1 VTACSGTG
9 RRAFFRFLAAS
20 PAIAMAFAQE
30 PPEVTN
36 PRDVLAVMDLK
47 ELARRRLPPAH
58 WGFLASGVD
67 DDLTLQANLEAFK
80 HIGLRPR
87 RLIDVS
93 AISTQVEIF
102 GARSDGPIYISAVGP
117 LGLFDLGGE
126 LATARAARAKNTHQM
141 LAQGT
146 SYPIEDVAHALGR
159 PPWYQIYLP
168 VRWNETESLLR
179 RVEATGCTVLVWTV
193 DWQGGRN
200 LETAKRF
207 AHMDGRNCASCHDKV
222 KSPMLRGIEG
232 GLNMNGA
239 TWKDLDRLR
248 NLTSLKIVIKG
259 LDTAEDARMAVE
271 LGADGVVVSNHGGRE
286 LETLRPTIDCL
297 PEVVNAVGGR
307 IPVFVDGGFRRG
319 SDVYKALALGARA
332 VGIGRPYVYG
342 LAAFGQAG
350 VERVLDIMNAELAL
364 TMRQCGVTSVAQ
376 IARSSVTFLNSH

>member
-1 VTACSGTG
+1 
-9 RRAFFRFLAAS
+9 
-20 PAIAMAFAQE
+20 
-30 PPEVTN
+30 
-36 PRDVLAVMDLK
+36 
-47 ELARRRLPPAH
+47 
-58 WGFLASGVD
+58 
-67 DDLTLQANLEAFK
+67 
-80 HIGLRPR
+80 
-87 RLIDVS
+87 
-93 AISTQVEIF
+93 
-102 GARSDGPIYISAVGP
+102 
-117 LGLFDLGGE
+117 
-126 LATARAARAKNTHQM
+126 
-141 LAQGT
+141 
-146 SYPIEDVAHALGR
+146 
-159 PPWYQIYLP
+159 
-168 VRWNETESLLR
+168 
-179 RVEATGCTVLVWTV
+179 
-193 DWQGGRN
+193 
-200 LETAKRF
+200 
-207 AHMDGRNCASCHDKV
+207 
-222 KSPMLRGIEG
+222 MLRGIEG